1 MTDRVCSLYNNGLG
15 LCVTLILLPIIII
28 YCSLGSVLR
37 ALLTLEYYTYVGYN
51 TTVGGDVVTRARS
64 VIKTL

>member
-1 MTDRVCSLYNNGLG
+1 MTDRVCSLYNNGLD

-37 ALLTLEYYTYVGYN
+37 ALLTLEQGSTFEEN
-51 TTVGGDVVTRARS
+51 LIQKSTKKK
-64 VIKTL
+64 I